1 MRTQLLLIDPQYDFC
16 DMPGAALPVAGAN
29 ADLQRAAQLIAR
41 LGDRLGAIHV
51 TLDTHQPLDI
61 AHPVWWRDAAGNPP
75 APFTVITANEVHAGI
90 WLARDPA
97 QQAASV
103 AYVDALAASGKYQLV
118 IWPEH
123 CLAGSPGH
131 TVQPDVLAA
140 LHNWSRSQLKTV
152 NFVSKGMNPHTEHY
166 SAIQAEVPDPHD
178 PTTHPDTAW
187 LAQLAQ
193 ADTLLIAGEA
203 LSHCVASTVR
213 DLAAQLPDRID
224 RFMLLTDCSSPVP
237 GFEAFGEAFV
247 AELTSKGMKLA
258 TSSRQDL

>member
-16 DMPGAALPVAGAN
+16 DLPGAALPVAGAN
-29 ADLQRAAQLIAR
+29 ADLQRVAQLIAR
-41 LGDRLGAIHV
+41 LGDRLDAIHV

-61 AHPVWWRDAAGNPP
+61 AHPVWWRDAAGNAP

-90 WLARDPA
+90 WQARDPA
-97 QQAASV
+97 QRAASM
-103 AYVDALAASGKYQLV
+103 AYVDALATSGKYQLV

-131 TVQPDVLAA
+131 AVQPDVLAA

-152 NFVSKGMNPHTEHY
+152 NFVSKGMNPRTEHY
-166 SAIQAEVPDPHD
+166 SAIQAEVPDPQD
-178 PTTHPDTAW
+178 ATTRPDAGW

-213 DLAAQLPDRID
+213 DLAAQLPDRIE
-224 RFMLLTDCSSPVP
+224 RFVLLTDCSSPVP
-237 GFEAFGEAFV
+237 GFEALGEAFV
-247 AELTSKGMKLA
+247 TELTAQGMRL
-258 TSSRQDL
+258 SSTANF

>member
-16 DMPGAALPVAGAN
+16 DLPGAALPVAGAN
-29 ADLQRAAQLIAR
+29 ADLQRVAQLINR
-41 LGDRLGAIHV
+41 LGSRLDAIHV

-90 WLARDPA
+90 WQARDPA

-103 AYVDALAASGKYQLV
+103 AYVDALATSGKYQLV

-131 TVQPDVLAA
+131 AVHPDVLAA

-152 NFVSKGMNPHTEHY
+152 NFVSKGMNPRTEHY
-166 SAIQAEVPDPHD
+166 SAIQAEVPDPQD
-178 PTTHPDTAW
+178 AATRPDAGW

-213 DLAAQLPDRID
+213 DLAAQLPDRIE
-224 RFMLLTDCSSPVP
+224 RFVLLTDCSSPVP
-237 GFEAFGEAFV
+237 GFEALGEAFV
-247 AELTSKGMKLA
+247 AELTAQGMRL
-258 TSSRQDL
+258 SSTAVF